1 MESNHVLALVR
12 DFSAMAEVYLE
23 AHEDADLND
32 VLSALASMLVAN
44 CKEHDV
50 SRTELLTNISHTFD
64 SIEMRL
70 DS

>member
-12 DFSAMAEVYLE
+12 EFSTMADIYL
-23 AHEDADLND
+23 ATHEDADLND

-44 CKEHDV
+44 CKDHDV
-50 SRTELLTNISHTFD
+50 TRTELLRNINLTFD
-64 SIEMRL
+64 EVSTRL